1 MIDKLNSYRYLLALQ
16 IKADSLTSYV
26 NQRQER
32 DTALYRQIVA
42 IPAQHLLSSPQ
53 FPQGP

>member
-42 IPAQHLLSSPQ
+42 IPAQYLLSNPQ

>member
-1 MIDKLNSYRYLLALQ
+1 MNLTLYRYLLALQ

-26 NQRQER
+26 NQGQER
-32 DTALYRQIVA
+32 DAALYCQIVA
-42 IPAQHLLSSPQ
+42 IPAQHLFSNPQ